1 MELPGALHRVSPVE
15 LKARVEA
22 ERLGRPFLLH
32 VNDAGAQRL
41 VDLPADRERLT
52 LGRGEAC
59 DVALPWDGE
68 ASRVHALLER
78 LHDEWSVDDSGS
90 RNGVL
95 VQRGRGVDGRG
106 SRNGS
111 FVNGERVNGRRRL
124 RDGDVLRVGRTLIV
138 FRAPPGGD
146 SVQTLPADDDAV
158 PSLTAAQR
166 RVLIEVCRPFAASSF
181 AAPASTRQIA
191 EALVVSPDTVKTHL
205 RALFDAFAIEA
216 LPQNQKRAELARRA
230 FELGVVGRAELGD

>member
-1 MELPGALHRVSPVE
+1 VGAMELPGALHRVSPVE

-32 VNDAGAQRL
+32 VDDAGAQRI
-41 VDLPADRERLT
+41 VELPADRERLT

-78 LHDEWSVDDSGS
+78 LHDEWSVDDS
-90 RNGVL
+90 
-95 VQRGRGVDGRG
+95 G

>member
-1 MELPGALHRVSPVE
+1 VGAMELPGALHRVSPVE

-32 VNDAGAQRL
+32 VDDAGAQRI
-41 VDLPADRERLT
+41 VELPPDRERLT

-78 LHDEWSVDDSGS
+78 LHEEWSVDDS
-90 RNGVL
+90 
-95 VQRGRGVDGRG
+95 G

-124 RDGDVLRVGRTLIV
+124 RDGDVLRVGKTLIV

-166 RVLIEVCRPFAASSF
+166 RVLIEVCRPFATSSF

>member
-1 MELPGALHRVSPVE
+1 MGAMELPGALHRVSPVE

-22 ERLGRPFLLH
+22 ERLGHPFLLH
-32 VNDAGAQRL
+32 VDDAGAQRI
-41 VDLPADRERLT
+41 VELPADRERLT

-59 DVALPWDGE
+59 DVALSWDGE

-78 LHDEWSVDDSGS
+78 LHEEWSVDDS
-90 RNGVL
+90 
-95 VQRGRGVDGRG
+95 G

-124 RDGDVLRVGRTLIV
+124 RDGDVLRVGKTLIV

-191 EALVVSPDTVKTHL
+191 EALVISPDTVKTHL

-230 FELGVVGRAELGD
+230 FELGVVGRAELTD

>member
-1 MELPGALHRVSPVE
+1 MELPDALHRASPAE
-15 LKARVEA
+15 LKARIEA

-32 VNDAGAQRL
+32 VDDAGAQRI
-41 VDLPADRERLT
+41 VELPADRERLT

-78 LHDEWSVDDSGS
+78 LHAEWSFDDS
-90 RNGVL
+90 
-95 VQRGRGVDGRG
+95 G

-111 FVNGERVNGRRRL
+111 FVNGERVSGRRRL
-124 RDGDVLRVGRTLIV
+124 RDGDVLRVGKTLIV
-138 FRAPPGGD
+138 FRAPSAGE

-158 PSLTAAQR
+158 PSLTSAQR

>member
-15 LKARVEA
+15 LKARVEV
-22 ERLGRPFLLH
+22 ERLGRPFLLF
-32 VNDAGAQRL
+32 VDDTGAQRI
-41 VDLPADRERLT
+41 VELPRDRERLT

-68 ASRVHALLER
+68 ASRVHALLEQ
-78 LHDEWSVDDSGS
+78 LHEEWSVVDDG
-90 RNGVL
+90 
-95 VQRGRGVDGRG
+95 G

-111 FVNGERVNGRRRL
+111 FVNGERVSGRRRL
-124 RDGDVLRVGRTLIV
+124 RDGDVLRAGQTLIL
-138 FRAPPGGD
+138 FRAPADGD
-146 SVQTLPADDDAV
+146 SVHTLPSDEDEL
-158 PSLTAAQR
+158 PKLTPAQR

-191 EALVVSPDTVKTHL
+191 DALVISPDTVKTHL
-205 RALFDAFAIEA
+205 RALFDAFGVEP

-230 FELGVVGRAELGD
+230 FERGIVSRAELA